1 VVASQKPAWIRQH
14 SAGGVVLRASGDE
27 LDFLAIKPAHRDRW
41 QLPKGTI
48 DSGETPRQTAVR
60 EVREEGGVSAHIIG
74 DLGSIN
80 YVYWMNGRRYAKQ
93 VDFYLMEYESGNPSD
108 HDHEVQEARW
118 FPVDEGNR
126 LAFPSEQALVAKARK
141 LNPRGL

>member
-1 VVASQKPAWIRQH
+1 M
-14 SAGGVVLRASGDE
+14 
-27 LDFLAIKPAHRDRW
+27 
-41 QLPKGTI
+41 
-48 DSGETPRQTAVR
+48 R

-118 FPVDEGNR
+118 FPLGEGNR